1 MICVSNPIKMEPMT
15 CVSKPHLS
23 GAYVFRTH
31 TQVEPMTCVP
41 YPHTQVEPMCFE
53 PTHPSG
59 TYVFRTHTNVEPM
72 CFEPSTKWNLCVS
85 NPIQVEPMC
94 FEPPPKWNLY
104 FSNPHPS
111 GTYVFRT
118 LPQVEPINLIF
129 GDLLQ
134 YHERPPPPPP
144 PLMSIN
150 ENCESGCPGIK
161 IFPGQGE

>member
-1 MICVSNPIKMEPMT
+1 MEPMT
-15 CVSKPHLS
+15 CVSKPHPS
-23 GAYVFRTH
+23 GAYVFRT
-31 TQVEPMTCVP
+31 
-41 YPHTQVEPMCFE
+41 HTQVEPMCFE

-85 NPIQVEPMC
+85 NPTQVEPIF
-94 FEPPPKWNLY
+94 FEPPPKWNLCV
-104 FSNPHPS
+104 SNPPPS
-111 GTYVFRT
+111 GTYKPDIRRSTAVPRA
-118 LPQVEPINLIF
+118 
-129 GDLLQ
+129 
-134 YHERPPPPPP
+134 HSHPPP